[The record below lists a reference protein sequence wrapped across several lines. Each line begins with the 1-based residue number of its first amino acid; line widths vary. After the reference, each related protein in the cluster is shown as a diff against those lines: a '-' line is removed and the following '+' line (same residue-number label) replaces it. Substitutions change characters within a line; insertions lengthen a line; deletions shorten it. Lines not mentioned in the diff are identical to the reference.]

1 MDLPHWNNRQIKTT
15 HLKWKLKMNEM
26 KFGFTGWNLFF
37 FLLTKH
43 KKGNAKK
50 IDQ

>member
-1 MDLPHWNNRQIKTT
+1 
-15 HLKWKLKMNEM
+15 MNEM
-26 KFGFTGWNLFF
+26 KLGFIGWNLF

-43 KKGNAKK
+43 KKGNEKK